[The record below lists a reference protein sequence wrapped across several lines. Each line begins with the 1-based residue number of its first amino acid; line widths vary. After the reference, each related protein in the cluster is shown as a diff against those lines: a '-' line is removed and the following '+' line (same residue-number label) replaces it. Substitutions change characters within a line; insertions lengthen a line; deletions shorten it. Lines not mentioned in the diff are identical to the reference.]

1 MKRIFWIIM
10 GMALALGYTADA
22 ADLGKRI
29 LMVVTSHDE
38 LKDGK
43 PTGLWVEEFAVPYEL
58 FRSAKHDVTVVSP
71 KGGKAP
77 VDPRSLSDQAAYQPD
92 TLAALERTRRLA
104 KQDLEEFDAVFFAGG
119 HGTMFDLPE
128 NPKVAETVNYFL
140 LQGKPIALVCHGPA
154 ALVGAKTPDGKPV
167 VAGRRLTAFTDDEER
182 AVELDKAMPFLLEA
196 RLRELGAE
204 FSGGPNFAGR
214 VVVDKNLITG
224 QNPAS
229 SSAAARELLKLLAP

>member
-1 MKRIFWIIM
+1 MKRYFWVIM
-10 GMALALGYTADA
+10 GMVLALGFTADA
-22 ADLGKRI
+22 VTPGKRI
-29 LMVVTSHDE
+29 LLVVTSHAE
-38 LKDGK
+38 IEKGK
-43 PTGLWVEEFAVPYEL
+43 PTGLWLEEFAVPYEL
-58 FRSAKHDVTVVSP
+58 FRAAKHDITVASP
-71 KGGKAP
+71 RGGEAP
-77 VDPRSLSDQAAYQPD
+77 VDPRSLADKKAYQPD
-92 TLAALERTRRLA
+92 TMAALERTRRLA

-119 HGTMFDLPE
+119 HGTMFDLPD
-128 NPKVAETVNYFL
+128 NPVVAKTVNYFL

-167 VAGRRLTAFTDDEER
+167 VAGRRVTAFTDEEER
-182 AVELDKAMPFLLEA
+182 AVELDKAMPFLLET

-229 SSAAARELLKLLAP
+229 SSAAAQELLKQLAP